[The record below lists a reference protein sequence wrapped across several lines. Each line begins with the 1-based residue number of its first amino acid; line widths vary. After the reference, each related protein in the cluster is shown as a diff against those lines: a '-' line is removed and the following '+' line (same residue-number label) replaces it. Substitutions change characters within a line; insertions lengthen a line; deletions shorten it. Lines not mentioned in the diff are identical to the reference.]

1 MLTNTLIDNS
11 DGRTLLKFIHEIMA
25 EAEPLDEIL
34 IATGYWDIPGLSLLA
49 KSLDIF
55 LKKPNTKL
63 KILIGSD
70 PLFMAKYNTKPK
82 YKGLKYPEEYIKTD
96 IEEIEVTPEYENAVY
111 FLLKY
116 LDDQNKIEIHLYK
129 KNENAKTQFLHA
141 KSYIFIGE
149 HHSFGIIG
157 SSNFTQNGLIGN
169 AELNYL
175 EVDSKIITA
184 EPKRGNSEK
193 GHQYW
198 FNEMWKNSVDWT
210 HEFYEQILLPS
221 TIGRKVAGNK
231 IDFITLPP
239 YETYIKLLIEE
250 FGEIISFDGKIKP
263 EDYIPSDPDF
273 KQLRYQIEAVNQGF
287 QIMKQHGGFILADVV
302 GLGKTFTALMIVKR
316 HLLETGFQRPVL
328 IITPPAVKQSWLDS
342 IEYFDKAELDVRK
355 MKPHLFVTT
364 IGSLESDSTNEYSTD
379 NDFDLTFSKK
389 DYGMIVVDES
399 HRFRNTGTIMYQKLD
414 DLIGTVTPHPY
425 IILLSATPQNNK
437 PEDLRNQIY
446 LFQREHRNS
455 TLHTLGSFGNNLEGY
470 FAEKQRNYDKYIKN
484 FKITYG
490 KKIPKTDEEIIEN
503 RKALIADSEDIRARI
518 VNPLI
523 IRRTRTDIEKFYAAD
538 MKNQN
543 LKFPKIKAPKVIPYE
558 MKEELGFLFNHTID
572 VIAPQVSHVD
582 IDEKGNPLLN
592 LGTVAGEDGLGYYRY
607 RALEFLKSEEHRKLY
622 EVGNITVSDTS
633 TRLAQIM
640 EILLVKRL
648 ESSQAAFKESLHNL
662 KRYSNNMLRMWEA
675 NKIFICPDIDV
686 NRELSDDAIKKNGG
700 FKQCLLVI
708 AEKAR
713 KANKRNSGDEKN
725 GPNQEYKQKDFLDTY
740 IQKLKND
747 MRLIEELCSK
757 WDKQTDDPKIE
768 RFIRIFDKEFFDKQ
782 KNPFQKLI
790 IFTECIAT
798 QQALVKKLNNFAEE
812 FKVLSITASNRD
824 KMKDVIA
831 ANFDANY
838 KGAQKDDYQ
847 ILVTTDVLAEG
858 VNLHRA
864 NSIVN
869 YDSPWNATR
878 LMQRLGRI
886 NRIGS
891 EADEI
896 WHYNF
901 YPSTLG
907 DNQINLKNR
916 TYVKL
921 QSFHELFGEDS
932 QIYSIE
938 EVVKNFGQLEF
949 VHNFEEPES
958 PLMPFITELRN
969 FKEQHSDKYNEIKA
983 ITKLV
988 TSCVKDE
995 NKRAFSHVKEI
1006 EKNNSPKTKLYISN
1020 QNRETKQIGQLEFF
1034 EALKPLI
1041 QSDAASTAIN
1051 RDTVRAY
1058 QKSIMECY
1066 EKDKKNSALIMR
1078 GRKSKQNKEITQARR
1093 KMQELYTSINSA
1105 ELRTMLDVISE
1116 ALMHHNLALAKKVL
1130 KMDFQSHSL
1139 FDNGFYNNTI
1149 AISELYQLAQQNT
1162 AQTNTNAALSI
1173 VLIAE

>member
-1 MLTNTLIDNS
+1 
-11 DGRTLLKFIHEIMA
+11 
-25 EAEPLDEIL
+25 
-34 IATGYWDIPGLSLLA
+34 
-49 KSLDIF
+49 
-55 LKKPNTKL
+55 
-63 KILIGSD
+63 
-70 PLFMAKYNTKPK
+70 
-82 YKGLKYPEEYIKTD
+82 
-96 IEEIEVTPEYENAVY
+96 
-111 FLLKY
+111 
-116 LDDQNKIEIHLYK
+116 
-129 KNENAKTQFLHA
+129 
-141 KSYIFIGE
+141 
-149 HHSFGIIG
+149 
-157 SSNFTQNGLIGN
+157 
-169 AELNYL
+169 
-175 EVDSKIITA
+175 
-184 EPKRGNSEK
+184 
-193 GHQYW
+193 
-198 FNEMWKNSVDWT
+198 
-210 HEFYEQILLPS
+210 
-221 TIGRKVAGNK
+221 
-231 IDFITLPP
+231 
-239 YETYIKLLIEE
+239 
-250 FGEIISFDGKIKP
+250 
-263 EDYIPSDPDF
+263 
-273 KQLRYQIEAVNQGF
+273 
-287 QIMKQHGGFILADVV
+287 
-302 GLGKTFTALMIVKR
+302 
-316 HLLETGFQRPVL
+316 
-328 IITPPAVKQSWLDS
+328 
-342 IEYFDKAELDVRK
+342 
-355 MKPHLFVTT
+355 
-364 IGSLESDSTNEYSTD
+364 
-379 NDFDLTFSKK
+379 
-389 DYGMIVVDES
+389 
-399 HRFRNTGTIMYQKLD
+399 
-414 DLIGTVTPHPY
+414 
-425 IILLSATPQNNK
+425 
-437 PEDLRNQIY
+437 
-446 LFQREHRNS
+446 
-455 TLHTLGSFGNNLEGY
+455 
-470 FAEKQRNYDKYIKN
+470 
-484 FKITYG
+484 
-490 KKIPKTDEEIIEN
+490 
-503 RKALIADSEDIRARI
+503 
-518 VNPLI
+518 
-523 IRRTRTDIEKFYAAD
+523 
-538 MKNQN
+538 
-543 LKFPKIKAPKVIPYE
+543 
-558 MKEELGFLFNHTID
+558 
-572 VIAPQVSHVD
+572 
-582 IDEKGNPLLN
+582 
-592 LGTVAGEDGLGYYRY
+592 
-607 RALEFLKSEEHRKLY
+607 
-622 EVGNITVSDTS
+622 
-633 TRLAQIM
+633 
-640 EILLVKRL
+640 
-648 ESSQAAFKESLHNL
+648 
-662 KRYSNNMLRMWEA
+662 MLRMWEA

-1066 EKDKKNSALIMR
+1066 EKDKQRAALIMR
-1078 GRKSKQNKEITQARR
+1078 GRKSKHNKEITQARR

-1105 ELRTMLDVISE
+1105 ELRAMLDVISE

-1130 KMDFQSHSL
+1130 KMDFQSPSL

-1162 AQTNTNAALSI
+1162 AQTNTNSALSI